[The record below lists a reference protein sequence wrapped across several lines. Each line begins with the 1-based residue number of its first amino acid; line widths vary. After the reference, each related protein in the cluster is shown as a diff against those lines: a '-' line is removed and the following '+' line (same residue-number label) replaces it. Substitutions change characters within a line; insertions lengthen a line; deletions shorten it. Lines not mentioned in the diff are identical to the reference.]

1 MFFSADVTVHLIF
14 WKFIIVEE
22 DWLHFPRSFLLNY
35 RPALQNP
42 SNDVVLSH
50 LHS

>member
-1 MFFSADVTVHLIF
+1 MFFSADVAVHLIF

-22 DWLHFPRSFLLNY
+22 DWLQPPLSKKE

>member
-22 DWLHFPRSFLLNY
+22 DWLQPPLSKKFPFELQAG
-35 RPALQNP
+35 PAEPTQ
-42 SNDVVLSH
+42 
-50 LHS
+50 